1 MKFIFAYLLLLCG
14 FGCSTTYTQQA
25 IMGDFAAL
33 GGQQLKLMG
42 YNGFETYVIDSARAD
57 KQGRFVLSFGEADY
71 GMGSLMAA
79 DGQAYVL
86 ILAPNEKLKLKGES
100 LALPQSIKIISG
112 KQNQLFETY
121 ASEHVR
127 REQARSAWDYLD
139 KIYRQDSLFTVNQT
153 ARQAIEAEIVRITQE
168 DENFLNQPDPNTYVS
183 WFLPLRKLVS
193 SVPTIAQYR
202 THEIPAAL
210 AAFRSMDYTDLRLY
224 KSGLLRETIEA
235 HYWLIENSGHSLDSV
250 FIEMNTS
257 IDYMVDNLVADEQ
270 KLNEITDYL
279 FKLLESRS
287 LFTSAEYLALKVLN
301 EVSCTIN
308 ADLAAQLES
317 YRAMKKGNTAPDFEF
332 KGDIVAPAYD
342 EASLPAKLSDL
353 KSDYTLV
360 VFGAGWCPKCT
371 EELAE
376 IAKTYTNWKAIGV
389 EVVFVSLDE
398 DKKLYQSFTQS
409 FPFISV
415 CDYKKWESPTA
426 NAYHVFGVPTMFL
439 LDKNRKILLR
449 PDSAKQMDA
458 WVDWFLVQGN
468 S

>member
-14 FGCSTTYTQQA
+14 FGCSTTYTQQTVA
-25 IMGDFAAL
+25 GDFAAL

-42 YNGFETYVIDSARAD
+42 YNGFEMYVVDSVKAD
-57 KQGRFVLSFGEADY
+57 EQGRFVLAFGEADY
-71 GMGSLMAA
+71 GMGSLLAE
-79 DGQAYVL
+79 DGQAFVL

-100 LALPQSIKIISG
+100 LAMPQTIQILSG
-112 KQNQLFETY
+112 KQNQDFEQY
-121 ASEHVR
+121 ASEHIR

-139 KIYRQDSLFTVNQT
+139 NIYQQDSLFAVY
-153 ARQAIEAEIVRITQE
+153 RKPKQAIRDEMARIIQE
-168 DENFLNQPDPNTYVS
+168 DEAFLAGLPANAYVR

-202 THEIPAAL
+202 TSEIPAAI
-210 AAFRSMDYTDLRLY
+210 AAFRNMDYTDPCLY

-235 HYWLIENSGHSLDSV
+235 HFWLIENSGRSLDSV

-257 IDYMVDNLVADEQ
+257 IDYMVDNLAADEQ

-317 YRAMKKGNTAPDFEF
+317 YRAMKKGNTAPDFGF
-332 KGDIVAPAYD
+332 PADVLAPGFQ
-342 EASLPAKLSDL
+342 SVSTPQKLSDI
-353 KSDYTLV
+353 KSDYMLI
-360 VFGAGWCPKCT
+360 VFGASWCPACPA
-371 EELAE
+371 ELYE
-376 IAKTYTNWKAIGV
+376 IAGHYLKWKKHGL

-398 DKKLYQSFTQS
+398 DEHTFENFASE
-409 FPFISV
+409 FPFISI
-415 CDYKKWESPTA
+415 CDYKKWESPVA
-426 NAYHVFGVPTMFL
+426 KAYHIFATPTMFL
-439 LDKNRKILLR
+439 LDHNRQILLR
-449 PDSAKQMDA
+449 PNSASHMDA
-458 WVDWFLVQGN
+458 WMDWLVKN
-468 S
+468 KD